1 MNFCAMQRGEGGGE
15 VAGSKQYYLISQVS
29 FQITSK
35 KCREELKSECEC
47 VCARVCVHMH
57 DRERGGRK
65 REIPPVRKSRKRTK
79 QRLGNNGRE

>member
-1 MNFCAMQRGEGGGE
+1 MQRGEGGGE

-47 VCARVCVHMH
+47 VCARVCVCTCMT
-57 DRERGGRK
+57 ERGEVE
-65 REIPPVRKSRKRTK
+65 REK
-79 QRLGNNGRE
+79 